1 MSTTEE
7 NNAAPQ
13 DSEYRLPAL
22 CTFGGLLIG
31 IALARTL
38 LVKCHTGNDAL
49 NLFLSIIPLQIL
61 GVALA
66 LVSLGGMFRRH
77 RPCQVL
83 DIPAQPPSVR
93 HCLAYIALAL
103 IILYPAIFLATEAAT
118 LLCNYL
124 GIPVIEQAFAKFPPG
139 AGIPYILTLLVAA
152 VVLAPL
158 SEELIMRLLLFRSI
172 RSYWP
177 AGAAVLASLFFAA
190 FHGCPQYTP
199 GLFLVGMA
207 LQKMRDK
214 GGLPLAIVFHAVF
227 NAISL
232 AMVNFSAE

>member
-83 DIPAQPPSVR
+83 DMPASPPPR
-93 HCLAYIALAL
+93 HCLAYVALAL
-103 IILYPAIFLATEAAT
+103 IVLYPAIFLVTEAAT
-118 LLCNYL
+118 LLCKFL
-124 GIPVIEQAFAKFPPG
+124 GIPLIEQTFAKFPPG
-139 AGIPYILTLLVAA
+139 ASVPYILTLLVAA

-177 AGAAVLASLFFAA
+177 AGAAVLTSLLFAA
-190 FHGCPQYTP
+190 FHGCPQYAP

-214 GGLPLAIVFHAVF
+214 GGLPLAMILHAVF

-232 AMVNFSAE
+232 AMVNFLDE